1 MKKYLISLTLLFI
14 SFNSLIAQELSKTE
28 KKALILEIK
37 EMKKSPEKLL
47 TLKQNQEF
55 SDKVVD
61 QQIEIISGLK
71 KEAQVNALKLNE
83 TEQMLQTSD
92 ANLAKSMAILNNL
105 NNSGSSTAPMKH
117 QGEKYRVQIGLYR
130 NIDFSNLLK
139 DPKFLVH
146 EFVNGTNRYS
156 IGNFNSEEE
165 AELFKVEMRKMGIK
179 GAFVSTYTDGLRTD
193 NLAPGQTITP
203 SISSPVNVVPKNG
216 AVVNASTTTTNGF
229 NVKPSTYNK
238 NSESNPNQVESGTV
252 ISSKPIN
259 EAAQEATKNGEQI
272 QFKEESN
279 KTNGIKINI
288 RE

>member
-61 QQIEIISGLK
+61 EQIEIISGLK

-105 NNSGSSTAPMKH
+105 NNSGSSTAPMNH

-139 DPKFLVH
+139 DPKFL
-146 EFVNGTNRYS
+146 ETSDLS
-156 IGNFNSEEE
+156 IN
-165 AELFKVEMRKMGIK
+165 
-179 GAFVSTYTDGLRTD
+179 Y
-193 NLAPGQTITP
+193 
-203 SISSPVNVVPKNG
+203 
-216 AVVNASTTTTNGF
+216 
-229 NVKPSTYNK
+229 
-238 NSESNPNQVESGTV
+238 
-252 ISSKPIN
+252 
-259 EAAQEATKNGEQI
+259 
-272 QFKEESN
+272 
-279 KTNGIKINI
+279 
-288 RE
+288 